1 MDSCAHDWNLLV
13 LGVCLVYWL
22 TSAALT
28 FVVFRKGRSLCML
41 HPVYL
46 IGVLE
51 EFCFCFVLF
60 YKSFDSFG
68 VYS

>member
-1 MDSCAHDWNLLV
+1 MDSCARDWNLLV
-13 LGVCLVYWL
+13 LGVCQVYLL

-28 FVVFRKGRSLCML
+28 IVVFRKGRSLCML
-41 HPVYL
+41 YPCAL

-51 EFCFCFVLF
+51 KFHFCFVFF

>member
-1 MDSCAHDWNLLV
+1 MHASSCV
-13 LGVCLVYWL
+13 
-22 TSAALT
+22 
-28 FVVFRKGRSLCML
+28 
-41 HPVYL
+41 L